1 MTTNPKSVRYKGEL
15 APQYQTSGAAGCDL
29 VSSVDQT
36 IEARSWGIVPTGL
49 YIEVPPGFEAQI
61 RSRSGLAAKHGV
73 FVLNGIGTID
83 SDYRGE
89 IKVILA
95 NMGDHSFN
103 IKKGDRIAQ
112 MVFAQFSQ
120 AVFEKVDELSSTD
133 RGSGGF
139 GSTGT

>member
-1 MTTNPKSVRYKGEL
+1 
-15 APQYQTSGAAGCDL
+15 
-29 VSSVDQT
+29 
-36 IEARSWGIVPTGL
+36 
-49 YIEVPPGFEAQI
+49 
-61 RSRSGLAAKHGV
+61 
-73 FVLNGIGTID
+73 
-83 SDYRGE
+83 
-89 IKVILA
+89 
-95 NMGDHSFN
+95 MGDHSFN